1 MDDYIMNAFLTALK
15 LSIED
20 KDLPMDASVFKENH
34 FNRSVPEGIE
44 INFKNSSYK
53 KIGKFL

>member
-15 LSIED
+15 LSVED
-20 KDLPMDASVFKENH
+20 KELPMGVSVFKEKH
-34 FNRSVPEGIE
+34 FNRSIPEGIE
-44 INFKNSSYK
+44 INFKNSSFK